1 LFFNIKGD
9 RVLTLNERFTFHG
22 QSVAWGSIG
31 KGAPV
36 ILIHGFP
43 WSAQAWR
50 NIAPW
55 IAKNHQVYFFDMLGC
70 GLSEKN
76 ENQAVSENVQ
86 SDLLEALVEHWQLDR
101 PQVVGHDFGGLAAL
115 RGHFINGIEYGGLN
129 LIDAVA
135 VLPSGSPFY
144 AHVAHHQAAFAGL
157 PAYAHDAL
165 FRAYIQNA
173 AHYPLRE
180 EAIEIYAAPWRG
192 EIGQAAFY
200 RQIAQA
206 DTRHIAEVQEL
217 YKKPEFEVH
226 LIWGQHDTFIPLEQG
241 RELQG
246 LLAADSFTVIENAAH
261 IVHEDAPEAIVGALL
276 QNLL

>member
-1 LFFNIKGD
+1 M
-9 RVLTLNERFTFHG
+9 VLTLDERFAFQR

-31 KGAPV
+31 YGDPV

-55 IAKNHQVYFFDMLGC
+55 IAKTHKVYFFDMLGC
-70 GLSEKN
+70 GLSEKHGT
-76 ENQAVSENVQ
+76 QAVSENVQ
-86 SDLLEALVEHWQLDR
+86 SDLLEAFVKHWQLDK

-144 AHVAHHQAAFAGL
+144 AHVTHHEAAFAGL

-165 FRAYIQNA
+165 FRAYIQKA

-206 DTRHIAEVQEL
+206 DTRHIAEVQKL
-217 YKKPEFEVH
+217 YKKPEFKVH

-241 RELQG
+241 RELQA

-261 IVHEDAPEAIVGALL
+261 IVHEDAPEAMVGALL

>member
-1 LFFNIKGD
+1 MKG
-9 RVLTLNERFTFHG
+9 VLMLTLDQRFSFCG

-31 KGAPV
+31 DGDPV
-36 ILIHGFP
+36 VLIHGFP

-55 IAKNHQVYFFDMLGC
+55 LAKTHRVYFFDMLGC
-70 GLSEKN
+70 GLSEK
-76 ENQAVSENVQ
+76 SEGQNVTESVQ
-86 SDLLEALVEHWQLDR
+86 SDLLEALIAHWELGR

-115 RGHFINGIEYGGLN
+115 RGHFVNGIPYRKLH

-144 AHVAHHQAAFAGL
+144 AHVAHHEAAFAGL
-157 PAYAHDAL
+157 PDYAHAAL

-180 EAIEIYAAPWRG
+180 EAVQIYSEPWTG
-192 EIGQAAFY
+192 DVGKAAFY

-206 DTRHIAEVQEL
+206 DIKHISEAQKR
-217 YKKPEFEVH
+217 YGKPDFDVH
-226 LIWGQHDTFIPLEQG
+226 LIWGEHDTFIPIGQG
-241 RELQG
+241 RELEQ
-246 LLAADSFTVIENAAH
+246 LLSADSFTPISNAAH
-261 IVHEDAPEAIVGALL
+261 IVQEDAPEAVVGALL
-276 QNLL
+276 QNF

>member
-1 LFFNIKGD
+1 M
-9 RVLTLNERFTFHG
+9 LTLNERFTFQG

-31 KGAPV
+31 DGAPV

-55 IAKNHQVYFFDMLGC
+55 IAKTYKVYFFDMLGC
-70 GLSEKN
+70 GLSDKHEY
-76 ENQAVSENVQ
+76 QTVSEEVQ
-86 SDLLEALVEHWQLDR
+86 SDLLEALIEHWQLDK

-115 RGHFINGIEYGGLN
+115 RGHFINGIAYSGLN

-135 VLPSGSPFY
+135 VLPSGYPFY
-144 AHVAHHQAAFAGL
+144 AHVAHHKAAFAGL
-157 PAYAHDAL
+157 PAFAHDAL

-180 EAIEIYAAPWRG
+180 EAIEVYAAPWRG

-206 DTRHIAEVQEL
+206 DTRHIEDVQKL
-217 YKKPEFEVH
+217 YKKPEFKVD
-226 LIWGQHDTFIPLEQG
+226 LIWGEHDTFIPLEQG

-246 LLAADSFTVIENAAH
+246 LLAADSFTVIHNAAH

-276 QNLL
+276 QNLS

>member
-1 LFFNIKGD
+1 M
-9 RVLTLNERFTFHG
+9 LTLNERYIFQG

-31 KGAPV
+31 NGTPV

-55 IAKNHQVYFFDMLGC
+55 IAKNHKVYFFDMLGC
-70 GLSEKN
+70 GLSEKH
-76 ENQAVSENVQ
+76 ENQIVSENVQ
-86 SDLLEALVEHWQLDR
+86 SDLLEALVEHWQLDK

-115 RGHFINGIEYGGLN
+115 RGHFINGIVYGGLH

-144 AHVAHHQAAFAGL
+144 THVAQYEAAFAGL

-180 EAIEIYAAPWRG
+180 KAIEIYAAPWR
-192 EIGQAAFY
+192 EETGQAAFY

-206 DTRHIAEVQEL
+206 DIQYISDAQ
-217 YKKPEFEVH
+217 KKYRKPKFGVH
-226 LIWGQHDTFIPLEQG
+226 LIWGEYDTFIPLEQG
-241 RELQG
+241 RELES
-246 LLAADSFTVIENAAH
+246 LLSADSFTVIHNAAH

-276 QNLL
+276 RNL

>member
-1 LFFNIKGD
+1 M
-9 RVLTLNERFTFHG
+9 LNLDQTFTFRD
-22 QSVAWGSIG
+22 QEVAWGSIG
-31 KGAPV
+31 DGSPV

-55 IAKNHQVYFFDMLGC
+55 IAKNHEVYFFDMVGC
-70 GLSEKN
+70 GMSEKR
-76 ENQAVSENVQ
+76 ESQDVSEEVQ
-86 SDLLEALVEHWQLDR
+86 SDLLEALVKHWELEK

-115 RGHFINGIEYGGLN
+115 RGHFINKIDFGAMH

-144 AHVAHHQAAFAGL
+144 AHVAHYEKAFAGL
-157 PAYAHDAL
+157 PAYAHEAL

-173 AHYPLRE
+173 ALHPLRE
-180 EAIEIYAAPWRG
+180 ESIEIYAAPWRG
-192 EIGQAAFY
+192 SVGQAAFY

-206 DTRHIAEVQEL
+206 NIYNISDAQTL
-217 YKKPEFEVH
+217 YKETGFDVH
-226 LIWGQHDTFIPLEQG
+226 LIWGKHDTFIPIEQG

-246 LLAADSFTVIENAAH
+246 LLSADSFTIIENAAH
-261 IVHEDAPEAIVGALL
+261 IVHEDAPEGIVGALL
-276 QNLL
+276 QNL